1 MHTDLDNLKL
11 QILSNMELQKKDLLQ
26 SIVSLIDGTRE
37 RVALTI
43 NSELTLLYWNIGKQI
58 NEDILKNGRADY
70 GKNIIAE
77 LSKEL
82 LQLYGS
88 GFNKKNLHL
97 FVNFNLL
104 FQHSEIV
111 YSLSTQLSWTHIRNI
126 IPIKET
132 NKREFYTQLCIHE
145 RWSVRTL
152 QERMGSMLYE
162 RTAISKKPELTIVNE
177 LELLKN
183 EKKMTPDLAFRDPYF
198 LDFLGLHD
206 SYSEKD
212 MESAILANLQRF
224 ITEMGTEFA
233 FLARQKRIIIDNED
247 FYIDLLFFHRGLKCL
262 IAIDLKLDKFKA
274 AYKGSMELYL
284 RWLEHNE
291 QREGEN
297 KPIGLI
303 LCSEKSPEQINYLM
317 LDNDEHIK
325 VAEYMTILPNK
336 KVLEQKLQKAIELAR
351 NSILK

>member
-1 MHTDLDNLKL
+1 M
-11 QILSNMELQKKDLLQ
+11 SNIELQKKDLLQ

-58 NEDILKNGRADY
+58 NEDILKNNRADY

-77 LSKEL
+77 LSNALITK
-82 LQLYGS
+82 YGD
-88 GFNKKNLHL
+88 GFSKRNLH
-97 FVNFNLL
+97 NFIKFNELYSDS
-104 FQHSEIV
+104 QIV
-111 YSLSTQLSWTHIRNI
+111 QTLSAQLSWSHIYSLI
-126 IPIKET
+126 YIKEKI
-132 NKREFYTQLCIHE
+132 KREFYTQLCIHE

-152 QERMGSMLYE
+152 QDRMSSMLYE

-177 LELLKN
+177 LELLKK

-212 MESAILANLQRF
+212 LESAILANLQRF

-274 AYKGSMELYL
+274 SYKGNMELYL

-336 KVLEQKLQKAIELAR
+336 KVLEQKLQKAIELAE
-351 NSILK
+351 NSFKK